1 MSVAHFASGVLTAGV
16 LSDDH
21 RAVVWAVASSPGPVS
36 IERLTTALGD
46 KTAEVSQMRPRLDS
60 VLADLQRSGLV
71 DVAWTSDSMV
81 PGVENRPAA
90 NGVVAVTDR
99 GTRLAAELFIC

>member
-1 MSVAHFASGVLTAGV
+1 MTVAHFASGVLTAGV

-21 RAVVWAVASSPGPVS
+21 RAVVWAVAASPGPVS
-36 IERLTTALGD
+36 IERLTSVLGD
-46 KTAEVSQMRPRLDS
+46 QSSEASQMRPRLDS

-71 DVAWTSDSMV
+71 DIAWTGESAAGGDH
-81 PGVENRPAA
+81 RPAA

>member
-1 MSVAHFASGVLTAGV
+1 MTVAHFASGVLTAGV

-36 IERLTTALGD
+36 IERLTSALAD
-46 KTAEVSQMRPRLDS
+46 QSCEASQMRPRLDC

-71 DVAWTSDSMV
+71 DIAWTNDS
-81 PGVENRPAA
+81 GVVGADYRPAA
-90 NGVVAVTDR
+90 NGVVAVTER